1 MNKEQLEKKI
11 AELTA
16 QKQQHL
22 ANANACEGAIMAY
35 QDVLN
40 NLPKEETNDTENK

>member
-1 MNKEQLEKKI
+1 MKKEQLEKKI

-16 QKQQHL
+16 QKQQNL
-22 ANANACEGAIMAY
+22 ANANACDGAIMAY

-40 NLPKEETNDTENK
+40 NLPKEDDTTEEA